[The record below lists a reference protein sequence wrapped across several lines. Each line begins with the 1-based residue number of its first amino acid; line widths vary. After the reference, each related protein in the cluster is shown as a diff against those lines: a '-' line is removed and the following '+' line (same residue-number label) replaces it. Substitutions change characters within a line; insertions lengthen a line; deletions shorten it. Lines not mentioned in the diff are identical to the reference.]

1 MQCLYVP
8 KTSAKCF
15 AYMYITGGVDLG
27 VVSLYGRGPLQ
38 EVQLYCVKRTS

>member
-15 AYMYITGGVDLG
+15 AYITGGVDLG